1 MSTLQYVRDTSTNK
15 NRVLEVDSSC
25 KLSVNDAAA
34 QSSLSLINGKITT
47 CDTSAIVVSSSALPS
62 GAATSS
68 NQSTANLSLSS
79 IDSNITNCD
88 TSAVIVSSCALPS
101 GAATSSN
108 QSTANLSL
116 SSIDSSLSNID
127 SNITNCDTSAV
138 TVSSCALPSGAAS
151 SLLQTSGNSTLSDID
166 SKLGGTLTT
175 SAGVSRNSGNF
186 AVSSSVISGDVSSS
200 VDANSYKNIAVFGNL
215 GGSGDIE
222 IQVSNDNSNWYNSD
236 KQIYSNYSSYD
247 LYGSFQCDARYI
259 RVKYNISGTV
269 TLRYALMS

>member
-47 CDTSAIVVSSSALPS
+47 CDTSNIEVVASALPS
-62 GAATSS
+62 GAS
-68 NQSTANLSLSS
+68 
-79 IDSNITNCD
+79 
-88 TSAVIVSSCALPS
+88 TSA
-101 GAATSSN
+101 
-108 QSTANLSL
+108 
-116 SSIDSSLSNID
+116 
-127 SNITNCDTSAV
+127 
-138 TVSSCALPSGAAS
+138 
-151 SLLQTSGNSTLSDID
+151 LQTSANSTLSDID

-175 SAGVSRNSGNF
+175 SAGVSRASGNL
-186 AVSSSVISGDVSSS
+186 AVASSVTSGDVSAS

-215 GGSGDIE
+215 GASGDVE
-222 IQVSNDNSNWYNSD
+222 IQVSNDNSNWYTSD

-259 RVKYNISGTV
+259 RVKYNITGTI
-269 TLRYALMS
+269 TIRYALMA

>member
-25 KLSVNDAAA
+25 KLSVNDSTA

-62 GAATSS
+62 GASTSA
-68 NQSTANLSLSS
+68 NQSTANLSLAS
-79 IDSNITNCD
+79 IDGKITACD
-88 TSAVIVSSCALPS
+88 TSNIEVVASSLPS
-101 GAATSSN
+101 GAS
-108 QSTANLSL
+108 
-116 SSIDSSLSNID
+116 
-127 SNITNCDTSAV
+127 TSA
-138 TVSSCALPSGAAS
+138 
-151 SLLQTSGNSTLSDID
+151 LQTSANSTLSDID

-175 SAGVSRNSGNF
+175 SAGVSRASGNL
-186 AVSSSVISGDVSSS
+186 AVASSVTSGDVSSS

-215 GGSGDIE
+215 GASGDVE
-222 IQVSNDNSNWYNSD
+222 IQVSNDNSNWYTSD

-259 RVKYNISGTV
+259 RVKYNITGTI
-269 TLRYALMS
+269 TIRYALMA

>member
-88 TSAVIVSSCALPS
+88 TSAVIVSSCALP
-101 GAATSSN
+101 
-108 QSTANLSL
+108 
-116 SSIDSSLSNID
+116 
-127 SNITNCDTSAV
+127 
-138 TVSSCALPSGAAS
+138 VSSCALPSGAAS